1 MINEY
6 ENKSVFEEWHAV
18 RRAALFGQIY
28 IARNVLLVL
37 LLPLR
42 KESLNIN
49 GHQFHQHQQNEQ
61 SPLILTQHKKNH
73 DIPDKGQSIHPRM
86 DNIHITQN
94 GVLKLL
100 SNLSIHK
107 ATGPDE
113 IPTILLK
120 ELAPYPAETFTTF
133 FQASI
138 NQGTIPPD

>member
-1 MINEY
+1 
-6 ENKSVFEEWHAV
+6 
-18 RRAALFGQIY
+18 
-28 IARNVLLVL
+28 
-37 LLPLR
+37 
-42 KESLNIN
+42 
-49 GHQFHQHQQNEQ
+49 
-61 SPLILTQHKKNH
+61 
-73 DIPDKGQSIHPRM
+73 M

-138 NQGTIPPD
+138 NQGTIPPDWKEAFVVSIFKKGDKSRASNYRPVSLIHMQDIGAYNLQ